1 MPCNSKSRAIG
12 RPKNPRGGKRKYG
25 GHNLPPMIGIGL
37 TDLPICRGGGDPT
50 ALKSRAQGKEKGE
63 TQSEKVQTDSGI

>member
-1 MPCNSKSRAIG
+1 
-12 RPKNPRGGKRKYG
+12 
-25 GHNLPPMIGIGL
+25 MIGIGL
-37 TDLPICRGGGDPT
+37 TILPKSKRGEGSPTLVPT